1 MITVILDTIKTF
13 RENERLSF
21 LNLKYIFI
29 ISVNKLLRYYWTK
42 INHLSLSASLSLER
56 EIEKVAEKVP
66 FVTVIVVLKYS

>member
-29 ISVNKLLRYYWTK
+29 ISVNKLLYWTK
-42 INHLSLSASLSLER
+42 INHLSLPLSRER
-56 EIEKVAEKVP
+56 KVAEKVP
-66 FVTVIVVLKYS
+66 FVTVVVP